1 MLTHIQINTSLS
13 TMPTIIHNTD
23 GSITVSVTIHLEGS
37 MMEMENSILDA
48 VNNVGTVSTGVAL
61 KRFDTDGSPIMIE
74 NVKYTSKNL
83 DSKKYQTPFGVT
95 EIERHVYQTSK
106 GGKTFCPLEESART
120 IFAATPKFAQQL
132 SHKYSQG
139 NANSVCLDLKENHNR
154 SIAKS
159 TVQNI
164 TDWVGS
170 IACAQE
176 KIWDYDHPKLDEPIS
191 TIVFSLDGAYVLM
204 ANEGYREAMVGNLS
218 LYDCNGERQHTIYI
232 GEAPEYGKSC
242 FKERFEHEIQ
252 QLKRHYP
259 DALYLGIADGAKDNW
274 TFLEAHTERQLLDF
288 YHVTEYLAKA
298 SLAVYPKKSANAQRK
313 QWLSERCS
321 QLKHQENAAQS
332 ILDELNALNATK
344 LPKSIEDDLEAT
356 RTYLRNN
363 ITKNRMNYARHI
375 NEKLPI
381 GSGVTEAACKTL
393 VKQRLCGSGMRWKN
407 KGAKVVLSLRALVQT
422 TNRWQQFWG
431 KIIQFGVEY
440 QIA

>member
-1 MLTHIQINTSLS
+1 MT
-13 TMPTIIHNTD
+13 TIIHNPD
-23 GSITVSVTIHLEGS
+23 GSITVSVTINLEGS
-37 MMEMENSILDA
+37 MMEMENKILDG
-48 VNNVGTVSTGVAL
+48 VNEVGSLATGEAL
-61 KRFDTDGSPIMIE
+61 KRFDTDGSPIVRE
-74 NVKYTSKNL
+74 GVKLTSRNK
-83 DSKKYQTPFGVT
+83 DSKKYQTPFGIT

-106 GGKTFCPLEESART
+106 GGKVFCPLEDSART

-139 NANSVCLDLKENHNR
+139 NANSVCSDLKENHNR

-159 TVQNI
+159 TVQMV

-176 KIWDYDHPKLDEPIS
+176 EAWDYAPPECDEPIS

-218 LYDCNGERQHTIYI
+218 LYDGEGERQHTLYI
-232 GEAPEYGKSC
+232 GEAPEYGKTC

-252 QLKRHYP
+252 CLKARYP

-274 TFLEAHTERQLLDF
+274 TFLEQHTKRQLVDF

-298 SLAVYPKKSANAQRK
+298 AYAVYPKKATQIKRK
-313 QWLSERCS
+313 QWLSEHCS
-321 QLKHQENAAQS
+321 QLKHEKNAAQT
-332 ILDELNALNATK
+332 ILDELKALSVTK
-344 LPKSIEDDLEAT
+344 LSETIKADLEAT
-356 RTYLRNN
+356 ITYFSNN
-363 ITKNRMNYARHI
+363 IEKNRMNYAQYMD
-375 NEKLPI
+375 EKLPI

-422 TNRWQQFWG
+422 TNRWQQFWD
-431 KIIQFGVEY
+431 KIIQFGVSH
-440 QIA
+440 QTA

>member
-1 MLTHIQINTSLS
+1 M
-13 TMPTIIHNTD
+13 TMATIIHNTNS
-23 GSITVSVTIHLEGS
+23 SITVSVTLNLEGS
-37 MMEMENSILDA
+37 MMAMENTILNA
-48 VNNVGTVSTGVAL
+48 VNAVGCIATGVAL
-61 KRFDTDGSPIMIE
+61 KRFDTDGSPIIRE
-74 NVKYTSKNL
+74 GVKLTSRNK
-83 DSKKYQTPFGVT
+83 DSKKYQTPFGIT

-106 GGKTFCPLEESART
+106 GGKIFCPLEDSART

-139 NANSVCLDLKENHNR
+139 NAHSVCSDLKENHNR

-159 TVQNI
+159 TVQSV

-176 KIWDYDHPKLDEPIS
+176 QAWDYAPPECDEPIS
-191 TIVFSLDGAYVLM
+191 SIVFSLDGAYILM
-204 ANEGYREAMVGNLS
+204 VNGGYREAMVGNLS
-218 LYDCNGERQHTIYI
+218 LYDSEGKRQHTLYI
-232 GEAPEYGKSC
+232 GEAPEYGKAC
-242 FKERFEHEIQ
+242 FKERFEHEIDR
-252 QLKRHYP
+252 LKARYP

-274 TFLEAHTERQLLDF
+274 TFLEQHTERQLVDF

-298 SLAVYPKKSANAQRK
+298 AYAVYPKKATQVKRK

-321 QLKHQENAAQS
+321 QLKHEKNAAVTLLNELKALSVTQLSES
-332 ILDELNALNATK
+332 IKEDLATT
-344 LPKSIEDDLEAT
+344 I
-356 RTYLRNN
+356 TYFSNN
-363 ITKNRMNYARHI
+363 ISKNRMNYAQHL

-422 TNRWQQFWG
+422 TNRWQQFWD
-431 KIIQFGVEY
+431 KIIQFGVDH
-440 QIA
+440 QTA